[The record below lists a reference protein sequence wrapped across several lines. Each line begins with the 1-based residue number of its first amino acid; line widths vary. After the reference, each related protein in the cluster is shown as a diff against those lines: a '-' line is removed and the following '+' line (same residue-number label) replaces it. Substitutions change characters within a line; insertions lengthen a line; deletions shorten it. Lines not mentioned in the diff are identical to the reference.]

1 MISVNELEVK
11 IEHFPD
17 GTPRIN
23 LNVDDIPEL
32 SNGMTSYMHVKWK
45 YESDAEL
52 MYLIMIKKHLDTN
65 LTDTT
70 YLLTMDYLPNA
81 RMDRVHNDDEIFTLK
96 YFCDVINSLNFS
108 RVWALDAHSNVS
120 VALLNN
126 CCNKNPK
133 KYIQSAIEHIKN
145 ENGTMVEI
153 PTVLDDTEVNDD
165 NIENTVVEPSEP
177 VKELVFDESE
187 LVLYFPD
194 AGAAKRYADMFPQYK
209 YCYGEKIRD
218 WDTGKI
224 LGLEVR
230 TNGNILAD
238 KVVLIIDDICSYGGS
253 IYYSANELVSYNPK
267 KIYAYVTHCENS
279 VLDVEK
285 GTLIK
290 DLENN
295 TVERLFTTGSLYN
308 GEHEKITVVEEM

>member
-1 MISVNELEVK
+1 MISVNELELK
-11 IEHFPD
+11 IERFPD
-17 GTPRIN
+17 GTPRVN
-23 LNVDDIPEL
+23 FNVDDIPDFA
-32 SNGMTSYMHVKWK
+32 NGGTSYMHVKWK

-52 MYLIMIKKHLDTN
+52 MYLIMLKKHLDAN

-81 RMDRVHNDDEIFTLK
+81 RMDRVHNEDEVFTLK

-108 RVWALDAHSNVS
+108 RVWVLDAHSNVS

-126 CCNKNPK
+126 CINKSPK
-133 KYIQSAIEHIKN
+133 QYIQLAIDNIKN

-153 PTVLDDTEVNDD
+153 PTVVDDTEICNDD
-165 NIENTVVEPSEP
+165 SENNVIEPSEP
-177 VKELVFDESE
+177 VKELVFDDSD

-194 AGAAKRYADMFPQYK
+194 AGAAKRYADMFSEYK

-224 LGLEVR
+224 LGLEIR
-230 TNGNILAD
+230 SNGIDLRD
-238 KVVLIIDDICSYGGS
+238 KIVLIIDDICSYGGS
-253 IYYSANELVSYNPK
+253 IYYSANEITSHNPK

-279 VLDVEK
+279 VLDKEK

-295 TVERLFTTGSLYN
+295 TVERLFTTGSLFT
-308 GEHEKITVVEEM
+308 GKHEKIKVMEVY

>member
-11 IEHFPD
+11 IEHYPD

-23 LNVDDIPEL
+23 LDVDDIPDFTDG
-32 SNGMTSYMHVKWK
+32 STSYMHIRWK
-45 YESDAEL
+45 YENDAEL

-65 LTDTT
+65 LADTT

-81 RMDRVHNDDEIFTLK
+81 RMDRVHNEDEVFTLK

-108 RVWALDAHSNVS
+108 RVWVLDAHSNVS

-126 CCNKNPK
+126 CINKSPK
-133 KYIQSAIEHIKN
+133 QYIQMAIDNIKN
-145 ENGTMVEI
+145 ENGKMVEI
-153 PTVLDDTEVNDD
+153 PTVLDNTEICDD
-165 NIENTVVEPSEP
+165 DVENNIIEPSEP
-177 VKELVFDESE
+177 VKELVFDDTD

-194 AGAAKRYADMFPQYK
+194 AGAAKRYADMFSEYK
-209 YCYGEKIRD
+209 YCYGKKIRD

-224 LGLEVR
+224 LGIDIR
-230 TNGNILAD
+230 TNGIDLENKI
-238 KVVLIIDDICSYGGS
+238 VLMIDDLCSFGGS
-253 IYYSANELVSYNPK
+253 LHYGVQELMNYKPEKV
-267 KIYAYVTHCENS
+267 YAYTTHCENS
-279 VLDVEK
+279 VLDEEK

-295 TVERLFTTGSLYN
+295 TVERLFTTDSLFT
-308 GEHEKITVVEEM
+308 GKHEKIKVMEVY

>member
-23 LNVDDIPEL
+23 LNVSNIPEL
-32 SNGMTSYMHVKWK
+32 LNDNTSYIHVKWK

-108 RVWALDAHSNVS
+108 RVWVLDAHSNVS

-126 CCNKNPK
+126 CINKSPK
-133 KYIQSAIEHIKN
+133 QYIQMAIDNIKN
-145 ENGTMVEI
+145 ENGKMVEI
-153 PTVLDDTEVNDD
+153 ITVLDDTEVCDD
-165 NIENTVVEPSEP
+165 DVENNIIEPSELA
-177 VKELVFDESE
+177 KELVFDDVD
-187 LVLYFPD
+187 LILYFPD
-194 AGAAKRYADMFPQYK
+194 AGAAKRYSSMFPEYK

-253 IYYSANELVSYNPK
+253 IYYSANELAAYNPK

-279 VLDVEK
+279 VLDAEK

-308 GEHEKITVVEEM
+308 CEHEKITVVD